1 MRKIELEIIATI
13 KNQRDAVA
21 LREASRMENTLA
33 NTRIVTGLR
42 EDGKDGKVITAVYL
56 HGNMIAQGDAFS
68 WGFKM
73 CGWPTPT
80 TKSRINALASAFGH
94 AGVSTKKGK
103 HYSGNKEV
111 NAYDWF

>member
-1 MRKIELEIIATI
+1 MRKVEKQIIDCI
-13 KNQRDAVA
+13 RDQRDAVA
-21 LREASRMENTLA
+21 LREASRLTKTIS

-42 EDGKDGKVITAVYL
+42 EDGKVITTVYL
-56 HGNMIAQGDAFS
+56 HDNMIAQGDAFE

-94 AGVSTKKGK
+94 TGVYTKKGK
-103 HYSGNKEV
+103 HYSGDKEV
-111 NAYDWF
+111 NASDWF